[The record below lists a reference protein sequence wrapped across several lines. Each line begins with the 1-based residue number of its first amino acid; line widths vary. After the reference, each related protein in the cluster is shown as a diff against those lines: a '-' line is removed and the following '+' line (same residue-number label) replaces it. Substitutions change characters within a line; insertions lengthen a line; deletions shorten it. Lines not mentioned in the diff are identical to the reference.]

1 MKSTYDTEI
10 MTSSAIGMSLV
21 SVNLP
26 NWPHCAGI
34 QQLQA
39 HRQERS
45 STMSEISIYRALF
58 PRQMLFPIIIYHY
71 SQPVT
76 LCPVPFS
83 VTLLCLPVL
92 SVVFLLQTNIQSVQ
106 LLHRNHPIYPAALL
120 HPPMWLFGMKE
131 ATVSTSFILLS
142 LFWLLNWKT
151 PRYHLL
157 LHRYPWLFYQITPCF
172 CRSLIW
178 GHLQAPLRQQAPL

>member
-1 MKSTYDTEI
+1 MKSTYETEI

-21 SVNLP
+21 SDNLP
-26 NWPHCAGI
+26 NWPHCAEI
-34 QQLQA
+34 QQLHA

-76 LCPVPFS
+76 LCPVLFS

-92 SVVFLLQTNIQSVQ
+92 SVLFLLHPTLQSVQ
-106 LLHRNHPIYPAALL
+106 LLRRNHPIYPAALL
-120 HPPMWLFGMKE
+120 HTPMWLFGIKE
-131 ATVSTSFILLS
+131 ATVSTSFIFLS
-142 LFWLLNWKT
+142 PFWFLHWKNT
-151 PRYHLL
+151 
-157 LHRYPWLFYQITPCF
+157 
-172 CRSLIW
+172 
-178 GHLQAPLRQQAPL
+178 